1 MPKFKIT
8 ADNDGVNKGKS
19 SNSWVDACSLKTAP
33 DAPLN
38 NNTTD
43 AGLVLNTQVSAG
55 PVWKCWRPWFRFN
68 LGTFPDIG
76 AHVEFLSVTVTLGVN
91 FADTNAFTNSGVL
104 RLFKSTQTGRAGGYM
119 LTTAD
124 FDAFD
129 KFTYSEEVVLVGGF
143 TGDISFKLYP
153 GSKLFE
159 YVIEQARRRNIVS
172 FMIRNKLDYA
182 GLHEKDGFNGLG
194 QGNQGGYIGT
204 SVTLDIQRFD
214 SVNYSSGN
222 GGPVIEIDYHIPKFS
237 SDPAK
242 PFTINTFR
250 IEEFEVDK
258 KDAKKAQ
265 AATATI
271 TVADGDAANG
281 MAEKEKIVITSTD
294 GEEVTYVIVDDNATT
309 VATGAVL
316 VAGSDTGAST
326 AGALATGVAV
336 AINTTGTKTT
346 QNGFLVQLKAAI
358 EHINGHNG
366 KITVSAVPDEA
377 NGAQLITLTQTSKG
391 GAGNVVITDN
401 ISQTTLAGFS
411 GGSDG
416 SPPFDNARAPFSTG
430 MVGPMT
436 LRGRSRGPGKPV
448 AYRVI
453 KGLTKLI

>member
-8 ADNDGVNKGKS
+8 ADNDATHKGKS
-19 SNSWVDACSLKTAP
+19 SASWTAACALKTAT

-38 NNTTD
+38 NVTTNS
-43 AGLVLNTQVSAG
+43 GLLLNTQVSAG

-68 LGTFPDIG
+68 FGTFPIIDP
-76 AHVEFLSVTVTLGVN
+76 HVEFLSVTVTLGVN
-91 FADTNAFTNSGVL
+91 QADTNAFTNSGVL
-104 RLFKSTQTGRAGGYM
+104 RLFKSTQTGRAGASM
-119 LTTAD
+119 ITTAD

-129 KFTYSEEVVLVGGF
+129 KFAYSDEVTLTNGS
-143 TGDISFKLYP
+143 TNDISFKLYP

-159 YVIEQARRRNIVS
+159 HVIQQARQRNITA

-182 GLHEKDGFNGLG
+182 GLHEMDGFDGLG
-194 QGNQGGYIGT
+194 QGNQAKYVGA
-204 SVTLDIQRFD
+204 SNASDLQRFD
-214 SVNYSSGN
+214 AVNYTSGN

-237 SDPAK
+237 SDPGKA
-242 PFTINTFR
+242 FTINTFR

-258 KDAKKAQ
+258 KDAKKQ
-265 AATATI
+265 QSATATI

-281 MAEKEKIVITSTD
+281 MTEKESLVITSTD

-326 AGALATGVAV
+326 AGSLATGVAV

-366 KITVSAVPDEA
+366 KITVSAVPGEA
-377 NGAQLITLTQTSKG
+377 NGAQLITLTQASKG
-391 GAGNVVITDN
+391 GAGNVAITDN

-411 GGSDG
+411 GGTDG
-416 SPPFDNARAPFSTG
+416 TPPFDKTRAPFSTG
-430 MVGPMT
+430 IRGPST
-436 LRGRSRGPGKPV
+436 LRGRQTAPKV
-448 AYRVI
+448 T
-453 KGLTKLI
+453 KGLTKLV

>member
-8 ADNDGVNKGKS
+8 ADNDGTNKGKS
-19 SNSWVDACSLKTAP
+19 ASGWVAACSLKTAP
-33 DAPLN
+33 DSPLN
-38 NNTTD
+38 NNTTN

-55 PVWKCWRPWFRFN
+55 PVHKCWRPWFRFN
-68 LGTFPDIG
+68 LGTFPDIDP
-76 AHVEFLSVTVTLGVN
+76 HVEFLSVTVTLGVN
-91 FADTNAFTNSGVL
+91 QADTGNFTNSGVL
-104 RLFKSTQTGRAGGYM
+104 RLFKSTQTGRTGAYM

-124 FDAFD
+124 FSAFD
-129 KFTYSEEVVLVGGF
+129 KFVYSEEISLVNGS
-143 TGDISFKLYP
+143 TSDISFKLYP

-159 YVIEQARRRNIVS
+159 YVIEQARRKNVAA

-182 GLHEKDGFNGLG
+182 GLHQKDGFFGLG
-194 QGNQGGYIGT
+194 QGNQAKYIGT
-204 SVTLDIQRFD
+204 SVAVDLQRFD

-265 AATATI
+265 SATATI

-281 MAEKEKIVITSTD
+281 MSEKESIVITSTD

-316 VAGSDTGAST
+316 VASSDTGAST
-326 AGALATGVAV
+326 AGSLATGVAV

-366 KITVSAVPDEA
+366 KITVSAVPGEA
-377 NGAQLITLTQTSKG
+377 NGAQLITLTQASKG
-391 GAGNVVITDN
+391 GAGNVAITDN

-411 GGSDG
+411 GGTDG
-416 SPPFDNARAPFSTG
+416 TPPFDKARAPFSTG
-430 MVGPMT
+430 IRGPST
-436 LRGRSRGPGKPV
+436 LRGRQTAPKV
-448 AYRVI
+448 T
-453 KGLTKLI
+453 KGLTKLV